1 MAFSISKNRWIGSML
16 GIIFIIWFVIV
27 YLFSSQTGAESTKLS
42 NQVTKKLLQIKD
54 TLAIVIENY
63 EHTNEIVLKR
73 N

>member
-1 MAFSISKNRWIGSML
+1 MML
-16 GIIFIIWFVIV
+16 GIIFVIWFGMV

-54 TLAIVIENY
+54 TLAVVIENY
-63 EHTNEIVLKR
+63 EETNEIVLKR